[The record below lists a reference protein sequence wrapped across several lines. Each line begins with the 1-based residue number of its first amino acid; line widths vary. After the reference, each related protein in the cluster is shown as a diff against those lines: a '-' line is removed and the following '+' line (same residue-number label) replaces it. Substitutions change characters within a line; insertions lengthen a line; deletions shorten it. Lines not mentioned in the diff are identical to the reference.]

1 MFFSISHVKNLY
13 EPTSRLI
20 MSIEVI
26 SILVLFLS
34 FFILLLLKVPVAYS
48 IGISTTISLLLNID
62 RLPGLT
68 TIAQRM
74 TTGIDSFAL
83 LAIPFF
89 VLAGEIMKRGG
100 IANRLINFAKSLVS
114 SLPGGLAYV
123 NILASMLFGA
133 ISGSALA
140 ATSAIGSIMTD
151 RMEEEGL
158 PRAFSASV
166 NITSSTTGLLIPPSN
181 ILIVFALASGG
192 SASVAAL
199 FIAGYLPGI
208 LLGLALMGYVA
219 FVAVK
224 RDFVKGTRASFKEV
238 WGYFSKAFFS
248 LLLLVVVVGGIVAGI
263 FTATEASVIAVLYA
277 AVLALIYGDVST
289 KGFPDILLT
298 SAKTTAVVMFLIC
311 TSMAMSWL
319 FSFESIPELMSNFL
333 LSQFSNKFAIFL
345 VINIVLLL
353 VGTFM
358 DMTPAV
364 LIFTPIFLPVVV
376 ALGMEPVHFGIVMVL
391 NLCIGLCTP
400 PVGTILFVGSGIANI
415 SVTQVIKPLIPFLII
430 MVIVLLLVTYI
441 PEISM
446 ILPRLF
452 HL

>member
-1 MFFSISHVKNLY
+1 
-13 EPTSRLI
+13 

-26 SILVLFLS
+26 SILVLFVS
-34 FFILLLLKVPVAYS
+34 FFTLLMLKVPVAYS
-48 IGISTTISLLLNID
+48 IGISTTLSLLLNID
-62 RLPGLT
+62 KLPGIT

-100 IANRLINFAKSLVS
+100 IANRLINFAKSLVA

-123 NILASMLFGA
+123 NVLASMLFGA
-133 ISGSALA
+133 ISGSAIA

-151 RMEEEGL
+151 RMEEEGY
-158 PRAFSASV
+158 PREFSASV

-181 ILIVFALASGG
+181 ILIVYALASGG

-208 LLGLALMGYVA
+208 LLGFAIMGYIAYVA
-219 FVAVK
+219 IRRKFPKGK
-224 RDFVKGTRASFKEV
+224 REPISQILAHFGN
-238 WGYFSKAFFS
+238 AFFS
-248 LLLLVVVVGGIVAGI
+248 LLLLFIVVGGIVAGI
-263 FTATEASVIAVLYA
+263 FTATEASAIAVLYA
-277 AVLALIYGDVST
+277 AILALIYGDMKV
-289 KGFPDILLT
+289 KDFPDILLT
-298 SAKTTAVVMFLIC
+298 SARTTGVVMFLIC

-319 FSFESIPELMSNFL
+319 FSFESIPELMSGFL
-333 LSQFSNKFAIFL
+333 LEQFSNKFVIFL
-345 VINIVLLL
+345 VINLTLLII
-353 VGTFM
+353 GTFM

-376 ALGMEPVHFGIVMVL
+376 ALGMDPVHFGIVLVL

-400 PVGTILFVGSGIANI
+400 PVGTILFVGSGVANV
-415 SVTQVIKPLIPFLII
+415 SVTKVIKPLLPFLLI
-430 MVIVLLLVTYI
+430 MILVLFLITYI

-446 ILPRLF
+446 FLPRLF
-452 HL
+452 DL

>member
-1 MFFSISHVKNLY
+1 
-13 EPTSRLI
+13 

-26 SILVLFLS
+26 SILVLFAS
-34 FFILLLLKVPVAYS
+34 FFVLLMLKVPVAYS
-48 IGISTTISLLLNID
+48 IGISTTLSLLLNID
-62 RLPGLT
+62 KLPGLT

-89 VLAGEIMKRGG
+89 VLAGEIMKQGG
-100 IANRLINFAKSLVS
+100 IANRLINLAKSMVA

-123 NILASMLFGA
+123 NVLASMLFGA
-133 ISGSALA
+133 ISGSAIA
-140 ATSAIGSIMTD
+140 AASAIGSIMTD
-151 RMEEEGL
+151 RMEEEGY
-158 PRAFSASV
+158 PREFSASV

-181 ILIVFALASGG
+181 ILIVYALASGG
-192 SASVAAL
+192 AASVAAL

-208 LLGLALMGYVA
+208 LLGFALIGYIV
-219 FVAVK
+219 FVSVK
-224 RDFVKGTRASFKEV
+224 KKFRKGQRATFLEV
-238 WGYFSKAFFS
+238 WNHFRKAFFS
-248 LLLLVVVVGGIVAGI
+248 LLMLVIVVGGIVAGV

-277 AVLALIYGDVST
+277 AILALIYKSITVKS
-289 KGFPDILLT
+289 FPSIILN

-333 LSQFSNKFAIFL
+333 LEQFSSKFAIFL
-345 VINIVLLL
+345 IINIVLLI

-364 LIFTPIFLPVVV
+364 LIFTPIFLPVVM
-376 ALGMEPVHFGIVMVL
+376 ALGMDPVHFGIVIVL

-400 PVGTILFVGSGIANI
+400 PVGTILFVGSGIANV
-415 SVTQVIKPLIPFLII
+415 SVSKVVKPLMPFLLI
-430 MVIVLLLVTYI
+430 MVIVLLLITYI

-446 ILPRLF
+446 YLPRLF
-452 HL
+452 DL

>member
-1 MFFSISHVKNLY
+1 
-13 EPTSRLI
+13 

-26 SILVLFLS
+26 SIIVLFAS
-34 FFILLLLKVPVAYS
+34 FFTLLMLKVPVAYS

-62 RLPGLT
+62 KLPGLT

-100 IANRLINFAKSLVS
+100 IANRLINFAKSLVA

-123 NILASMLFGA
+123 NVLASMLFGA
-133 ISGSALA
+133 ISGSAIA

-151 RMEEEGL
+151 RMEEEGY
-158 PRAFSASV
+158 PREFSASV

-181 ILIVFALASGG
+181 ILIVYALASGG
-192 SASVAAL
+192 TASVAAL

-208 LLGLALMGYVA
+208 LLGVAIMSYIA
-219 FVAVK
+219 FVAITRK
-224 RDFVKGTRASFKEV
+224 FTKGSRAPLSLI
-238 WGYFSKAFFS
+238 WTYFRKAFFS
-248 LLLLVVVVGGIVAGI
+248 LLLLVIVVGGIVAGI
-263 FTATEASVIAVLYA
+263 FTATEASAIAVLYA
-277 AVLALIYGDVST
+277 AVLALVYGDIST
-289 KGFPDILLT
+289 KDFPDILLT

-319 FSFESIPELMSNFL
+319 FSFEGIPELISGFL
-333 LSQFSNKFAIFL
+333 LEQFSNKIVIFL
-345 VINIVLLL
+345 VINLVLLII
-353 VGTFM
+353 GTFM

-376 ALGMEPVHFGIVMVL
+376 ALGMDPVHFGIVLVL

-400 PVGTILFVGSGIANI
+400 PVGTILFVGSGIANV
-415 SVTQVIKPLIPFLII
+415 SVSQVVKPLLPFLLI
-430 MVIVLLLVTYI
+430 MVIVLLLITYI
-441 PEISM
+441 PGISM
-446 ILPRLF
+446 YLPRLF
-452 HL
+452 GL

>member
-1 MFFSISHVKNLY
+1 
-13 EPTSRLI
+13 
-20 MSIEVI
+20 MSIEVL
-26 SILVLFLS
+26 SILVLFVG
-34 FFILLLLKVPVAYS
+34 FFILLMLKVPVAYS

-62 RLPGLT
+62 KMPGIT

-100 IANRLINFAKSLVS
+100 IANRLINFAKSLVV

-123 NILASMLFGA
+123 NVLASMLFGA
-133 ISGSALA
+133 ISGSAIA

-151 RMEEEGL
+151 RMEKEGY
-158 PRAFSASV
+158 PREFSASV

-181 ILIVFALASGG
+181 ILIVYALASGG
-192 SASVAAL
+192 TASVAAL

-208 LLGLALMGYVA
+208 LLGLALMGYIA

-224 RDFVKGTRASFKEV
+224 KDFTKGKRASIIQIWTF
-238 WGYFSKAFFS
+238 FRKAFFS
-248 LLLLVVVVGGIVAGI
+248 LLLLFIVVGGIVAGI

-277 AVLALIYGDVST
+277 AILALIYGDVKT
-289 KGFPDILLT
+289 KDFPGILLA
-298 SAKTTAVVMFLIC
+298 SAKTTAVVMFLIS

-319 FSFESIPELMSNFL
+319 FSFESIPELMSSFL
-333 LSQFSNKFAIFL
+333 LEQFSNKIMIFL
-345 VINIVLLL
+345 VINIILLA

-358 DMTPAV
+358 DITPAV
-364 LIFTPIFLPVVV
+364 LIFTPIFLPVVT
-376 ALGMEPVHFGIVMVL
+376 ALGMDPVHFGIVMVL

-400 PVGTILFVGSGIANI
+400 PVGTILFVGSGVANI
-415 SVTQVIKPLIPFLII
+415 SVSKVIKPLLPFLTI
-430 MVIVLLLVTYI
+430 MIIVLLMVSYI

-446 ILPRLF
+446 LLPRLF
-452 HL
+452 DL

>member
-1 MFFSISHVKNLY
+1 
-13 EPTSRLI
+13 

-26 SILVLFLS
+26 SIIVLFAS
-34 FFILLLLKVPVAYS
+34 FFTLLMLKVPVAYS

-62 RLPGLT
+62 KMPGLT

-100 IANRLINFAKSLVS
+100 IANRLINFAKSLVA

-123 NILASMLFGA
+123 NVLASMLFGA
-133 ISGSALA
+133 ISGSAIA

-151 RMEEEGL
+151 RMEEEGY
-158 PRAFSASV
+158 PREFCASV

-181 ILIVFALASGG
+181 ILIVYALASGG
-192 SASVAAL
+192 AASVAAL
-199 FIAGYLPGI
+199 FVAGYLPGI
-208 LLGLALMGYVA
+208 LLGIAIMSYIA
-219 FVAVK
+219 FVAITRK
-224 RDFVKGTRASFKEV
+224 FAKGSRVPLSLIWT
-238 WGYFSKAFFS
+238 YFRKAFFS
-248 LLLLVVVVGGIVAGI
+248 LLLLVIVVGGIVAGI
-263 FTATEASVIAVLYA
+263 FTATEASAIAVLYA
-277 AVLALIYGDVST
+277 AVLALVYGDITT
-289 KGFPDILLT
+289 KDFPDILLT

-319 FSFESIPELMSNFL
+319 FSFEGIPELISSFL
-333 LSQFSNKFAIFL
+333 LEQFSNKIVIFL
-345 VINIVLLL
+345 VINLVLLII
-353 VGTFM
+353 GTFM

-376 ALGMEPVHFGIVMVL
+376 ALGMHPVHFGIVLVL

-400 PVGTILFVGSGIANI
+400 PVGTILFVGSGIANV
-415 SVTQVIKPLIPFLII
+415 SVSQVVKPLLPFLLI
-430 MVIVLLLVTYI
+430 MVLVLLLITYI
-441 PEISM
+441 PEISLW
-446 ILPRLF
+446 LPRMFDL
-452 HL
+452 